1 MEAPAEE
8 GRVVLEVEGGI
19 ALLTLDRPAK
29 HNAITNP
36 MAEALAAHARAIDA
50 DDAVRVVL
58 LRGAGDRAFCAGMD
72 LNAIAAFPDPWSF
85 RHRPDYPGAIRRI
98 RKPVVAALQGWTLGG
113 GMELALA
120 ADLRIAAATTRIGF
134 PEVTR
139 GWVGGGGA
147 SQILPRMIGQGQAM
161 RLLLTGEQ
169 VDAAEALALRL
180 VEQVVPAEALMDTAL
195 AMCRRIAGFSPV
207 AAQAVKA
214 AVRMAMEAPLSA
226 GLAYENEMN
235 VLCLAAGEHRAGI
248 EAFAARR
255 GAEVGR

>member
-1 MEAPAEE
+1 MED
-8 GRVVLEVEGGI
+8 GRVTLEMAGGGV

-29 HNAITNP
+29 HNAITNT
-36 MAEALAAHARAIDA
+36 MAEQLAAHARAVDA
-50 DDAVRVVL
+50 DDAVRAVL
-58 LRGAGDRAFCAGMD
+58 LRGAGERAFCSGMD
-72 LNAIAAFPDPWSF
+72 LHAVAAFADPWSF
-85 RHRPDYPGAIRRI
+85 RHRPDYPGAVRSI
-98 RKPVVAALQGWTLGG
+98 RKPVVAAMQGWALGG

-120 ADLRIAAATTRIGF
+120 ADLRIAAANTRIGY

-169 VDAAEALALRL
+169 IGAEEALALRM
-180 VEQVVPAEALMDTAL
+180 VEQLVPAEKLFES
-195 AMCRRIAGFSPV
+195 AMELCKRLAGFSPV
-207 AAQAVKA
+207 AVQAVKA

-235 VLCLAAGEHRAGI
+235 VLCLAAGDHREGI
-248 EAFAARR
+248 AAFSQKR
-255 GAEVGR
+255 GAEFQR